1 MSQDLETLIAQSA
14 KTRKAVKDAQAVRDA
29 AERILTEAVKRDGEA
44 NRALYDE
51 VDNQVRGAEVAG

>member
-1 MSQDLETLIAQSA
+1 MQTLIDRAA
-14 KTRKAVKDAQAVRDA
+14 KTYKEVKDAQAVRDA

-51 VDNQVRGAEVAG
+51 VDYRVRRIEVAG